1 MITRPTLALA
11 TASLAL
17 LLAACGG
24 SDDPTGTT
32 GTTGTPNPG
41 GGSTSNAVS
50 VRDNS
55 FSPNATTVAPGTT
68 VTWTWS
74 GNNPHDVTFTDGTAS
89 AVQRAGTYQRTFA
102 AAGTFAYQCSIH
114 GASMSGTITVR

>member
-1 MITRPTLALA
+1 MRTPYAFALA
-11 TASLAL
+11 AA

-24 SDDPTGTT
+24 GGDDPAGPSTT
-32 GTTGTPNPG
+32 GTGNPG
-41 GGSTSNAVS
+41 TTPSTTNAIS
-50 VRDNS
+50 VRDNN
-55 FSPNATTVAPGTT
+55 FSPSTTTITPGTT

-74 GNNPHDVTFTDGTAS
+74 GSNPHDVTFADGTAS